1 MKIDILSGQRKS
13 YTHGPSV
20 LWVFHIL
27 FCMFSLSPPSLSAA
41 VVLNRHHGIYSCPKK
56 RRKKRRKKNFQRR
69 RYAALRLQWQVVKV
83 KKKKKKKNQLKLKT
97 WSWRPSDVAFRCKD
111 RSASHRRRITSYTS
125 SSCSRSLPRK
135 IADSSYFRVAWTNM
149 IPRRTDEK
157 YCRRVRP
164 SRAMADKF
172 SATLCCTASCS
183 GDTSRRFNIKQD
195 SRVVTEAGSVV
206 HFTLYSFALF

>member
-1 MKIDILSGQRKS
+1 MAGGESEEEEEEPAEAEDM
-13 YTHGPSV
+13 V
-20 LWVFHIL
+20 L
-27 FCMFSLSPPSLSAA
+27 A
-41 VVLNRHHGIYSCPKK
+41 
-56 RRKKRRKKNFQRR
+56 
-69 RYAALRLQWQVVKV
+69 
-83 KKKKKKKNQLKLKT
+83 
-97 WSWRPSDVAFRCKD
+97 PSDVAFRCKD

-172 SATLCCTASCS
+172 SATLLLHCIIAAGTHRADSTSSRTAGLSQKPERGTLHFILLCLNFEPEKIPRSASQALQSSATYGLNSDCS
-183 GDTSRRFNIKQD
+183 FQPNSD
-195 SRVVTEAGSVV
+195 
-206 HFTLYSFALF
+206 ALLP